1 MTTYEYDDIR
11 RLRLP
16 DRLHRRFCKILS
28 GYAPTVKQFALTA
41 EEYPIDTIMN
51 FAEHDQY
58 KEQVEYLLAN
68 NALERA
74 HVAIKGPSENF
85 KKKVLDLW
93 LKVIKDMSDVE
104 KTLEGWDKI

>member
-1 MTTYEYDDIR
+1 M
-11 RLRLP
+11 P
-16 DRLHRRFCKILS
+16 DASAYL
-28 GYAPTVKQFALTA
+28 
-41 EEYPIDTIMN
+41 IDTVMN
-51 FAEHDQY
+51 CAEHDQY